1 MGKDAKG
8 GFKKLERKIYI
19 GLWIVVALVPL
30 LLQTYDHITGSDPEM
45 EWDKVFK
52 TWLAILPFF
61 ILFWV
66 HDLLLMP
73 LLMRRK
79 LKWLYFILT
88 VGVLAVMMVIL
99 DAPNREFRRQREK
112 QSKEIIIRDIET
124 GEEIEHFTREGVRRP
139 PINMFLLSNIIF
151 ALFVV
156 SVNVATKLYFRGV
169 ANRRRIA
176 ALEAENNATRLQFLK
191 YQINPHFFMNTLNNI
206 HALIDIDAEEART
219 VVMEL
224 SKMMRYVLY
233 DIDKE
238 EVYLS
243 QEIEFLQ
250 NYIKLMRIRLTD
262 NVEINVSIPENVG
275 NIKLPPL
282 LFIPFV
288 ENIFKHG
295 ISYRESYVI
304 DISISVGEDG
314 VVTFHSVNTKHR
326 KKDTDNHHGIGLQ
339 NLRRRLELLY
349 PGNYTLE
356 VCDGATIFET
366 TLKIPTQVHSPKV

>member
-88 VGVLAVMMVIL
+88 VGVIAVMMVIL

-124 GEEIEHFTREGVRRP
+124 GEELEHFTREGVRRP

-295 ISYRESYVI
+295 ISYREPSEI

-314 VVTFHSVNTKHR
+314 VVTFHSVNTKHH

-356 VCDGATIFET
+356 VCDGTSTFET
-366 TLKIPTQVHSPKV
+366 TLKIPTKGALQ

>member
-79 LKWLYFILT
+79 FKWLYFILT
-88 VGVLAVMMVIL
+88 VGVIAVMMVIL

-295 ISYRESYVI
+295 ISYREPSEI
-304 DISISVGEDG
+304 DISISVCEDG
-314 VVTFHSVNTKHR
+314 VVTFHSVNTKHH
-326 KKDTDNHHGIGLQ
+326 KKDADNHHGIGLQ

-356 VCDGATIFET
+356 VRDGATTFET
-366 TLKIPTQVHSPKV
+366 TLKIPTQVHSPV